1 MIIVFFC
8 AFTIHK
14 TEIVDVIWKSNE
26 NNFFR
31 HIYGK
36 TTPVSLKENCKLR
49 NLQAMQSKAEFN
61 ENRK

>member
-14 TEIVDVIWKSNE
+14 TEIVDVTWKSNE

-36 TTPVSLKENCKLR
+36 TTPVSL
-49 NLQAMQSKAEFN
+49 
-61 ENRK
+61 